1 MRAVR
6 KIMSVALGAAIRY
19 EWGLDSDFLTINHGS
34 YGATPRVVL
43 AEQDRWRKRMEAQPT
58 RFFFLELLG
67 ALREAAATLA
77 TFVGVAA
84 DNVAF
89 VPNATTGPNAVLRS
103 LRLRPGDEVL
113 HVSHVYNAV
122 RNTIAHLAGEVGAKA
137 VVADIPFPRPAP
149 AAILKNIEKAITKRT
164 RIAVIDHITSPSGL
178 VLPVEDIVRLC
189 HVANVP
195 VLIDGAHGAGQ
206 VALDLRQLGVD
217 WYVGTCHK
225 WLCAPKGCGFLYAR
239 ADRRADLHPVTIS
252 HGYGQGFTAEFD
264 WTGTMDP
271 SAYLSLPAA
280 IAFFERLGGA
290 ALMERNRRLAAEA
303 ATLLAN
309 ALGTEVGALP
319 EMAGSM
325 GLVRL
330 PIGLESKRSEAV
342 KVRHALQA
350 AGTDAPVHPLA
361 GALWLRL
368 SAYAYNGI
376 DDYERLAKLLLPVL
390 EGLG

>member
-1 MRAVR
+1 V
-6 KIMSVALGAAIRY
+6 SPALGAAIRH
-19 EWGLDSDFLTINHGS
+19 EWGLEPDFLTVNHGS
-34 YGATPRVVL
+34 YGATPRAVL

-58 RFFFLELLG
+58 RFFFLELPG
-67 ALREAAATLA
+67 ALREAAAALA
-77 TFVGVAA
+77 KFVGTAA
-84 DNVAF
+84 DDVAF
-89 VPNATTGPNAVLRS
+89 VPNATTGANAVLRS
-103 LRLRPGDEVL
+103 LRLGAGDEVL

-122 RNTIAHLAGEVGAKA
+122 RNTIAHLAGEAGAMA
-137 VVADIPFPRPAP
+137 VVADIPFPRPEP
-149 AAILKNIEKAITKRT
+149 AAILKNIEQAITKRT

-178 VLPVEDIVRLC
+178 VLPVQEIIRLC
-189 HVANVP
+189 HDAGVP

-206 VALDLRQLGVD
+206 VALDLRELGVD

-239 ADRRADLHPVTIS
+239 HDRRADLHPVTIS
-252 HGYGQGFTAEFD
+252 HGYGQGFTTEFD

-280 IAFFERLGGA
+280 IAFFERLGGV
-290 ALMERNRRLAAEA
+290 ALRERNRRLAAEA
-303 ATLLAN
+303 ATLLAG

-330 PIGLESKRSEAV
+330 PVGLEAKRAEAV
-342 KVRHALQA
+342 KVRRALQA
-350 AGTDAPVHPLA
+350 ASTDAPVHPLA

-368 SAYAYNGI
+368 SAYAYNEIG
-376 DDYERLAKLLLPVL
+376 DYERLAKLLPPVL
-390 EGLG
+390 KELG